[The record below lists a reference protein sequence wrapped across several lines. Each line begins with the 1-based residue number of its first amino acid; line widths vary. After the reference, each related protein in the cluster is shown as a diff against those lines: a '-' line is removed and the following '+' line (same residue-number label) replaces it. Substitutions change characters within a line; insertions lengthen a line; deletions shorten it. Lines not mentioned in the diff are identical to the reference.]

1 MGRQIFIG
9 ALFFIGLSML
19 NALLPID
26 INSLVN
32 AVIIIY
38 LIENEQKNKTS
49 L

>member
-1 MGRQIFIG
+1 MGRQILIG

-26 INSLVN
+26 FNSLIIS
-32 AVIIIY
+32 AIIIY
-38 LIENEQKNKTS
+38 LIENEQKNNTG